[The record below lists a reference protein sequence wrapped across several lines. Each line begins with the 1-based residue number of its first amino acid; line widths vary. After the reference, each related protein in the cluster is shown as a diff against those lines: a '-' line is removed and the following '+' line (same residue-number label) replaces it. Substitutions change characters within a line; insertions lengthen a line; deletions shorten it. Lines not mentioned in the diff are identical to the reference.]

1 MYLFKVLFMS
11 LLAAMFINK
20 YKIVWRNLDAY
31 RRFDI
36 IKAKNSISYD
46 KFIGGITMTFFP
58 INILMLPFAAP
69 ILAIRNPRASDFLL
83 KGQYVIMMIT
93 YSFISGVVIVPAT
106 PILYIKSISNAIYIA
121 LSNQTQDYK
130 GQNVIKLV
138 FSILLGPIVIALSL
152 VVDLITLP
160 NILLK
165 DSTDFEHK
173 YQLSTDRLNDV

>member
-1 MYLFKVLFMS
+1 MS

-31 RRFDI
+31 KRFDI

-58 INILMLPFAAP
+58 INIIMLPFIAP

-83 KGQYVIMMIT
+83 KGQYVIMMIV
-93 YSFISGVVIVPAT
+93 YSLIAGVVIIPAT
-106 PILYIKSISNAIYIA
+106 PILYIKSLSNAIYIA

-130 GQNVIKLV
+130 GQNIVKL
-138 FSILLGPIVIALSL
+138 IITALLGPVVISLSL

-173 YQLSTDRLNDV
+173 Y